1 MNKKFG
7 VALLQFLFL
16 TLALATR
23 QSFFFNSYYDVSK
36 TVSNDEIMRKV
47 PRGPSNITSPPT
59 PVFPVADVGFKR
71 EIPRKGPSNVKSP
84 SFSLFSI
91 ADIGVNRK
99 VPNGPNHDTSPP
111 TSQILVTDIGVKREI
126 PRNDPN
132 KITSR
137 SIPTVSIADNN
148 F

>member
-1 MNKKFG
+1 MEVNKAK
-7 VALLQFLFL
+7 LK
-16 TLALATR
+16 TLWHNTNDELY
-23 QSFFFNSYYDVSK
+23 QVLKWILKHVVVSN
-36 TVSNDEIMRKV
+36 VSNDEIMRKV
-47 PRGPSNITSPPT
+47 PRGPNPITSPPT
-59 PVFPVADVGFKR
+59 PVFPMANVGFKR

-111 TSQILVTDIGVKREI
+111 SSQILVTDIGVNREI